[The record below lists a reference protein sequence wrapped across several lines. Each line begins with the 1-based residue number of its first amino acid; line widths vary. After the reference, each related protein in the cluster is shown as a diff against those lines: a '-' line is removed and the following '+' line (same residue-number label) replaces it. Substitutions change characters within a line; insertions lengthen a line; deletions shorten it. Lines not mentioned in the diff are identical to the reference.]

1 MKHVPENL
9 FIVPAY
15 HRALG
20 YLRLREE
27 FPGEHFTELSL
38 EELAADF
45 GNYIRRFQRYRRA
58 VFFTYDLET
67 APRIALWS
75 ALLSWIGRRSMV
87 LDASGRK
94 RRGSLILLVMRD
106 VPRIAN
112 ETVRLP
118 FLLRR
123 VKKDLA
129 FIGKKK
135 PAPCP
140 DHLSIAYLRTDH
152 WFGINSGGSVAHI
165 AGVANS
171 FRDLGVPVFLISSD
185 CLELIDEATT
195 PLFRIEPRSVIQN
208 LQGGAEMAY
217 NQRLIESGT
226 GILAERKP
234 TLIYQRYSPYNYA
247 GAYFATACQL
257 PFVLEYNGSEIWIA
271 EHWGTP
277 TRFSK
282 WGAEIELAN
291 LQAADAIVVV
301 SQALKDE
308 LVERGLSA
316 DKILVNP
323 NGVDASRFDPDL
335 IHDKSRKLRKTLG
348 LEDKIVVGFIATFG
362 RWHGA
367 EILARA
373 IRPVIEKDPRIHF
386 LFIGDGATV
395 AAVRN
400 IVRDTHATAATT
412 FTGMI
417 HQKDG
422 PLYLGACDMFVCPHI
437 PNPDGTP
444 FFGSPIKLFEYMA
457 MARGIVASR
466 LDQIAQVLKHRTTAL
481 LVTPGS
487 VAELVDGIL
496 ELAAKPDERTRL
508 GSNARQEVVA
518 RYTWVG
524 HTARI
529 LDHVR
534 DVLRRN
540 NGL

>member
-1 MKHVPENL
+1 MNRIVGIDLGTTNSLVATVDSGIPLVIADAEGHRLTPSVVHVP
-9 FIVPAY
+9 
-15 HRALG
+15 G
-20 YLRLREE
+20 
-27 FPGEHFTELSL
+27 PGETPVIGEKANRVRVIKPAETVYSVK
-38 EELAADF
+38 
-45 GNYIRRFQRYRRA
+45 RFM
-58 VFFTYDLET
+58 
-67 APRIALWS
+67 
-75 ALLSWIGRRSMV
+75 GRR
-87 LDASGRK
+87 
-94 RRGSLILLVMRD
+94 
-106 VPRIAN
+106 
-112 ETVRLP
+112 
-118 FLLRR
+118 
-123 VKKDLA
+123 
-129 FIGKKK
+129 
-135 PAPCP
+135 
-140 DHLSIAYLRTDH
+140 
-152 WFGINSGGSVAHI
+152 
-165 AGVANS
+165 
-171 FRDLGVPVFLISSD
+171 
-185 CLELIDEATT
+185 
-195 PLFRIEPRSVIQN
+195 
-208 LQGGAEMAY
+208 
-217 NQRLIESGT
+217 
-226 GILAERKP
+226 
-234 TLIYQRYSPYNYA
+234 
-247 GAYFATACQL
+247 
-257 PFVLEYNGSEIWIA
+257 
-271 EHWGTP
+271 
-277 TRFSK
+277 
-282 WGAEIELAN
+282 GAEIERAN